1 VSSRRKESP
10 SWNSSSDFAKKNI
23 ILEVADKSI
32 VMFFKKGLMD
42 SSLIPKLAMKNPRM
56 PEEMIAIAN
65 SYALVE
71 EDHQHQR
78 AKGVRPHRL
87 A

>member
-1 VSSRRKESP
+1 
-10 SWNSSSDFAKKNI
+10 
-23 ILEVADKSI
+23 
-32 VMFFKKGLMD
+32 MFFKKGLMD